1 MKKYVPIMIGILIG
15 WLITITSCVNP
26 LKADNNEINTYGKY
40 SVSVTGTGDVL
51 CVIINTETGEIF
63 KKVHISA
70 YDFSVE

>member
-15 WLITITSCVNP
+15 WLITSCVNP

-70 YDFSVE
+70 YDFSAE